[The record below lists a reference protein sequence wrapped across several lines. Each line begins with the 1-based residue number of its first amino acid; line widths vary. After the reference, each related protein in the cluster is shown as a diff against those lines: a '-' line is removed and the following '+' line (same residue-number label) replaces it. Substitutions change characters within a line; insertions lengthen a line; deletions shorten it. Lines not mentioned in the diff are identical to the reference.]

1 MQKVLILG
9 AGRSAS
15 TLIHFMLEHAE
26 THDWHVTIGDINE
39 TVAVDKVGLH
49 KNASGIKFDIKS
61 SESAEII
68 KGHDLVISMLPAR
81 LHLDVARVC
90 AKSGINMLTASYVTP
105 EIKAL
110 SKEFENNN
118 ACLIME
124 MGLDP
129 GIDHMSAMQILD
141 RIRSEGNTLY
151 SFETFTGGLL
161 TPSNNDNPWEYKF
174 TWNPRNVVMAGQGN
188 VKFIQE
194 GTYKYIPY
202 QKLFKRTEIIYI
214 PEYGHFEGYANRD
227 SLKYLEAYKLQG
239 IKTLYRGTLRRPG
252 FCKAWDVFVQLGATD
267 DSYEMEDVATMTH
280 RQFINSFLS
289 YNPYDSVELK
299 LAHYMNLEL
308 DSEIMY
314 KLKWMEIFSEE
325 PVGLQRGTPAQIL
338 EQILKKKWTIQSD
351 EQDMIVMWHK
361 FKFVQDNE
369 EREIQSH
376 MVIKG
381 TDAANTAMSKTV
393 GLPLAVTAKLILG
406 GKLKIKGVKI
416 PTEKEIYEPV
426 LAALKAYGITF
437 LEDEMEVS
445 A

>member
-1 MQKVLILG
+1 MQNVLILG

-15 TLIHFMLEHAE
+15 TLTHFMLEHAE
-26 THDWHVTIGDINE
+26 VFNWCITIGDIDQA
-39 TVAVDKVGLH
+39 VAARKIGSS
-49 KNASGIKFDIKS
+49 KNASAIKFDIKS
-61 SESAEII
+61 IESIEII
-68 KGHDLVISMLPAR
+68 KGYDLVISMLPAS
-81 LHLDVARVC
+81 LHLDVAKIC
-90 AKSGINMLTASYVTP
+90 AINGINMLTASYVTP

-110 SKEFENNN
+110 SESFEQNN

-141 RIRSEGNTLY
+141 RIRSEGNTLN

-161 TPSNNDNPWEYKF
+161 APSNKDNPWEYKF

-188 VKFIQE
+188 VKFIQQ

-227 SLKYLEAYKLQG
+227 SLRYLQAYKLEG

-267 DSYEMEDVATMTH
+267 DSYEMEDVAAMTH
-280 RQFINSFLS
+280 REFINSFLS

-314 KLKWMEIFSEE
+314 KLKWLGVFSDEL
-325 PVGLQRGTPAQIL
+325 VGLKKGTPAQIL
-338 EQILKKKWTIQSD
+338 EKILKKKWTIQSD
-351 EQDMIVMWHK
+351 DQDMIVMWHK
-361 FKFVQDNE
+361 FKFVRNAE

-376 MVIKG
+376 MVIRG
-381 TDAANTAMSKTV
+381 TDATNTAMSKTV
-393 GLPLAVTAKLILG
+393 GLPLAVTAKLILT
-406 GKLKIKGVKI
+406 GKLKVKGVKI

-426 LAALKAYGITF
+426 LAALKSYGITF
-437 LEDEMEVS
+437 VEQEMEVS
-445 A
+445 V

>member
-15 TLIHFMLEHAE
+15 TLIHFMLEHAAAN
-26 THDWHVTIGDINE
+26 DWYVTIGDIDE
-39 TVAVDKVGLH
+39 TLAVEKVGSH

-61 SESAEII
+61 GESTEII
-68 KGHDLVISMLPAR
+68 KGYDLVISMLPA
-81 LHLDVARVC
+81 LFHLNVARVC
-90 AKSGINMLTASYVTP
+90 AENGINMLTASYVTP
-105 EIKAL
+105 EIKVL
-110 SKEFENNN
+110 SESFEKNN

-141 RIRSEGNTLY
+141 RIRSEGNTLN

-161 TPSNNDNPWEYKF
+161 SPSNNDNPWEYKF

-214 PEYGHFEGYANRD
+214 PEYGHFEGYANRN

-267 DSYEMEDVATMTH
+267 DSYEMEDVAVMTH

-314 KLKWMEIFSEE
+314 KLKWLEIFSDQ
-325 PVGLQRGTPAQIL
+325 PVGLQKGTPAQIL
-338 EQILKKKWTIQSD
+338 EQILKKK
-351 EQDMIVMWHK
+351 
-361 FKFVQDNE
+361 
-369 EREIQSH
+369 
-376 MVIKG
+376 
-381 TDAANTAMSKTV
+381 
-393 GLPLAVTAKLILG
+393 
-406 GKLKIKGVKI
+406 
-416 PTEKEIYEPV
+416 
-426 LAALKAYGITF
+426 
-437 LEDEMEVS
+437 
-445 A
+445 